1 MIPARSSQGWR
12 YDETGDIV
20 TSEPNATPQ
29 GFRKLLGEELIQNG
43 DFVAAVVDPH
53 LWRLVK
59 YADGRNRRAGRFD
72 GRVIRAIQVP
82 KREANHEQWA
92 VWS

>member
-12 YDETGDIV
+12 YSEAGDIV
-20 TSEPNATPQ
+20 TSEIDTVPQ

-43 DFVAAVVDPH
+43 DFVAAVTNPY

-59 YADGRNRRAGRFD
+59 YADGRNQRAGRYD

-82 KREANHEQWA
+82 KREVKHEQWA